1 MIAGKFQIRERMAK
15 SRIEM
20 QTDEEAELLAERIRF
35 EELADQY
42 RQQGH
47 LPPQGDQ
54 SWREQEAMRRAAY
67 DKGYSPPQNDQ
78 SWRDREAML
87 FASPGEDHGAAA
99 RPDDRLEMEEAVLR
113 PVPAAKGGQGGTIL
127 IFILVAA
134 IAFGIAALTY
144 PEMLTA
150 AYWQSAQN
158 NSAVQPATPRAGQA
172 PTPSP
177 AAPVAAPVEQP
188 PPPSAPALDLRRIPA
203 EPPAQEARSPSPVPV
218 IDARAPAKPASE
230 PKPVSRSRPPAGE
243 DRDAAGFY
251 AKAPGPDGVMRDT
264 YFPTDP
270 KMDARAPADAVPA
283 KPDADGFYAKVPGPD
298 GNLEMKFFPSKPPPR

>member
-15 SRIEM
+15 SHIEM
-20 QTDEEAELLAERIRF
+20 QTDEEAELQAERIRF

-87 FASPGEDHGAAA
+87 FAPPGEDHGAAA
-99 RPDDRLEMEEAVLR
+99 PTDDRLEMEDAVLR

-134 IAFGIAALTY
+134 IAFGIAALAY

-150 AYWQSAQN
+150 AYWQTAQSS
-158 NSAVQPATPRAGQA
+158 SAVQPAMPRAGQA

-177 AAPVAAPVEQP
+177 AAPMAAPVEQ
-188 PPPSAPALDLRRIPA
+188 PPSAPALDLKRIPA
-203 EPPAQEARSPSPVPV
+203 EPPAQEALSPSPVPV
-218 IDARAPAKPASE
+218 IDARPMAKPAPE
-230 PKPVSRSRPPAGE
+230 PKPVSRSRPPARE

-270 KMDARAPADAVPA
+270 KMDARAPAPAVPA
-283 KPDADGFYAKVPGPD
+283 KPDADGFYTKVPGPD
-298 GNLEMKFFPSKPPPR
+298 GNLETKFFPSKPPPR